1 MIHYSRIHIRKFV
14 LLVLLGFTTM
24 TFTSCVDEDEFD
36 DTANGNFEALW
47 KIMDEHY
54 CFFQEKGID
63 WNTIHEKY
71 QKQVVAGMSD
81 DHLFEVCAN
90 MLSELKDGHVNLFSS
105 FDIARN
111 WSWHE
116 NYPNNYSDS
125 LINKY
130 LGTDYKIA
138 SAIRYK
144 ILDDNIGYMRYGSFQ
159 SDFGAGNIDQVLLEF
174 APCRALIIDIRNNSG
189 GLLTVAEKL
198 AARFTNEEILVGY
211 MRHKN
216 GKGHQDFSAMKEQ
229 RIKPSNGVRWHKP
242 VFVLTNR
249 QVYSAANEFVKYM
262 RCCHAVIVGDQT
274 GGGAGMPFS
283 SELPN
288 GWSVRFSACPMYD
301 VNKQSTEQGIT
312 PDYQVDLTLED
323 FLRGRDTLIEFARS
337 LVNYEL

>member
-1 MIHYSRIHIRKFV
+1 MIQVSRIHIHSLSHLV
-14 LLVLLGFTTM
+14 LLVLTAMVFS
-24 TFTSCVDEDEFD
+24 SCVDEDEFD

-63 WNTIHEKY
+63 WNAIHEKY
-71 QKQVVAGMSD
+71 QKQVAAEMSN

-116 NYPNNYSDS
+116 NYPSNYSDS

-138 SAIRYK
+138 AAIRYK

-174 APCRALIIDIRNNSG
+174 APCQALIIDIRDNSG

-216 GKGHQDFSAMKEQ
+216 GKGHQDFSEMKEQ

-242 VFVLTNR
+242 VYVLTNR

-301 VNKQSTEQGIT
+301 VNKQSTEQGIA
-312 PDYQVDLTLED
+312 PDYRVDLTHED
-323 FLRGRDTLIEFARS
+323 FTRGRDSIIEFARS
-337 LVNYEL
+337 LVH

>member
-1 MIHYSRIHIRKFV
+1 MN
-14 LLVLLGFTTM
+14 TT
-24 TFTSCVDEDEFD
+24 
-36 DTANGNFEALW
+36 
-47 KIMDEHY
+47 
-54 CFFQEKGID
+54 
-63 WNTIHEKY
+63 
-71 QKQVVAGMSD
+71 KQVAAGMSN
-81 DHLFEVCAN
+81 DHLFEICAN

-116 NYPNNYSDS
+116 NYPSNYSDS

-138 SAIRYK
+138 AAIRYK

-174 APCRALIIDIRNNSG
+174 APCQALIIDIRDNSG

-216 GKGHQDFSAMKEQ
+216 GKGHQDFSEMKEQ

-242 VFVLTNR
+242 VYVLTNR

-262 RCCHAVIVGDQT
+262 RCCHAVIIGDQT

-301 VNKQSTEQGIT
+301 VNKQSTEQGIA
-312 PDYQVDLTLED
+312 PDYRVDLTHED
-323 FLRGRDTLIEFARS
+323 FTRGRDSIIEFARS
-337 LVNYEL
+337 LVH